1 MQAYDAVDHDI
12 HGTLTIAAIIQDS
25 FVHELMVINHPGG
38 RDLRQLD
45 VIMDDTADS
54 IALISV
60 LCAILMHAADV

>member
-1 MQAYDAVDHDI
+1 MTSMDWNPHNSCYY
-12 HGTLTIAAIIQDS
+12 TDS
-25 FVHELMVINHPGG
+25 FVHELMMTNHPGG